1 MSDPK
6 GINPINVR
14 TVWSSLDIFFSPW
27 TIFAFSKLVIPERL
41 AMVFIIID
49 NPRRYTTTH
58 MFLCAVVLSAPYS
71 RVIEF
76 ILRALTCFFAV
87 GCWLPSSILC
97 KQHST
102 PLESG
107 PVVKHTIQRQIYK
120 IQKKGGTTDI

>member
-1 MSDPK
+1 
-6 GINPINVR
+6 
-14 TVWSSLDIFFSPW
+14 
-27 TIFAFSKLVIPERL
+27 LVIPERL

-120 IQKKGGTTDI
+120 IQKKRRHHRYLKSWKNSSFLWCCQEGTIKLLQI